1 MAKHRNAL
9 IVFINKD
16 LEANEV
22 GYLQLDNG
30 KQYEIFYEMV
40 NKTQG
45 NFKIR
50 YKNKILDLKAHIE
63 EAELVEIQ
71 NKFNQK
77 HWKNGVIYHAVILK
91 KWQ

>member
-1 MAKHRNAL
+1 MTKKRNAL

-30 KQYEIFYEMV
+30 KQYEIFYEMT
-40 NKTQG
+40 NENQG

-50 YKNKILDLKAHIE
+50 YQNKNLDLKTYIE

-77 HWKNGVIYHAVILK
+77 HWKNGVVYHEVILN
-91 KWQ
+91 KW